1 MTNPLLS
8 ASPLENELPDFANL
22 LDEHYLPGFEN
33 GVAEQNRE
41 IAAILAQPEITFENT
56 VVAMEKSGQLLASML
71 NVFYNKASS
80 DTNDELQALEAE
92 IAPRLA
98 AHLDSIHLNPELFER
113 LTYLEK
119 KIDSLGLDAESKRL
133 LEKYLEDFR
142 FAGAA
147 LSPESRKQVASIN
160 ERLSSLEAE
169 FDKRLLAD
177 SNELALELPDASRLA
192 GLSEEEIQALAQ
204 AAKDRGK
211 SGYVIPLLNYSG
223 HPLLANLEDRALRQ
237 EILERTLSR
246 GSRGNSNDTSELIK
260 EMVELRNQKAQLF
273 GFTTYAEYVLTQQT
287 AKSPKRVHEVLR
299 KIAPLAKKNAEREA
313 AELSELM
320 QKEIGQSDL
329 RAWDWDRYTEQLR
342 TQRYSIDTSVLKPY
356 FELWQVLEKGVFFA
370 ANGLFGL
377 SFKRREDLVAYHPDA
392 RVYQVD
398 YEDGKRCGLYIFD
411 PYARPSKRGGAWMNN
426 LVDQSRL
433 LGKLPIVVNNMNIPK
448 PAEGNP
454 AFMTLDEVKT
464 LFHEFGHTLH
474 GLLSNVHYPRFS
486 GTNVERDFVEFPSQV
501 NEMWMMWP
509 EVLQNYAIH
518 HETKEPLSL
527 DWVDKLQATESFNQG
542 YETTHYLQAAILDLA
557 LHETQELPGNLA
569 AFESQAIEDYGLN
582 FDLVPTRY
590 RTNYFAHIFAGGYSA
605 GYYGYIWSEVLD
617 AESVNWFK
625 ANGGFTR
632 ENGQSFADALLSRG
646 GSKDSMTLVREL
658 LGREPEITPLM
669 KRRGLI

>member
-56 VVAMEKSGQLLASML
+56 VVALEKSGQLLASML
-71 NVFYNKASS
+71 NIFYNEASS
-80 DTNDELQALEAE
+80 DTNDELQALDAE

-119 KIDSLGLDAESKRL
+119 TIDSLGLDAESKWL

-177 SNELALELPDASRLA
+177 SNELALKLPDASRLA
-192 GLSEEEIQALAQ
+192 GLSEDEIQSLAQ
-204 AAKDRGK
+204 AAKDWGK

-223 HPLLANLEDRALRQ
+223 HPLLANLEDRDLRQ

-246 GSRGNSNDTSELIK
+246 GSRGNTNDTSELIK
-260 EMVELRNQKAQLF
+260 EMVELRNQKAELF
-273 GFTTYAEYVLTQQT
+273 GFSTYAEYVLTQQT
-287 AKSPKRVHEVLR
+287 AKSPQRVHEVLR
-299 KIAPLAKKNAEREA
+299 KIAPLARKNAEREA

-377 SFKRREDLVAYHPDA
+377 SFKRRQDLVAYHPDA

-426 LVDQSRL
+426 LVDQSGL

-448 PAEGNP
+448 PSEGNP

-486 GTNVERDFVEFPSQV
+486 GTNVETDFVEFPSQV

-557 LHETQELPGNLA
+557 LHETQELPGDLST
-569 AFESQAIEDYGLN
+569 FESQAIEDYGLN
-582 FDLVPTRY
+582 FDPVPTRY

-632 ENGQSFADALLSRG
+632 ENGRRFADALLSRG

>member
-1 MTNPLLS
+1 MTNPLLA

-71 NVFYNKASS
+71 NIFYNKASS

-113 LTYLEK
+113 ITYLEK
-119 KIDSLGLDAESKRL
+119 TIDSLGLDAESKRL

-192 GLSEEEIQALAQ
+192 GLSEDEIQSLAQ

-260 EMVELRNQKAQLF
+260 EMVELRNQKAELF
-273 GFTTYAEYVLTQQT
+273 GFSTYAEYVLTQQT
-287 AKSPKRVHEVLR
+287 AKSPERVHGVLR
-299 KIAPLAKKNAEREA
+299 KIAPLARKNAEREA

-377 SFKRREDLVAYHPDA
+377 SFKRRQALVAYHPDA

-426 LVDQSRL
+426 LVDQSGL

-509 EVLQNYAIH
+509 EVLQNYAMH

-557 LHETQELPGNLA
+557 LHETQELLGDLA
-569 AFESQAIEDYGLN
+569 VFESQSIADYGLN
-582 FDLVPTRY
+582 FDPVPTRY

-632 ENGQSFADALLSRG
+632 ENGRRFADALLSRG
-646 GSKDSMTLVREL
+646 GSKDSMTLVRKL

>member
-448 PAEGNP
+448 PAEGHP

>member
-33 GVAEQNRE
+33 GAAEQNRE
-41 IAAILAQPEITFENT
+41 IAAILAQTEITFENT
-56 VVAMEKSGQLLASML
+56 VIAMEKSGQLLASML
-71 NVFYNKASS
+71 NIFYNKASS

-113 LTYLEK
+113 LIYLEK
-119 KIDSLGLDAESKRL
+119 AIDSLGLDAESKRL

-177 SNELALELPDASRLA
+177 SNELALELPEASRLA
-192 GLSEEEIQALAQ
+192 GLSEDEIQALAQ

-260 EMVELRNQKAQLF
+260 EMVELRNQKAELF
-273 GFTTYAEYVLTQQT
+273 GFSTYAEYVLTQQT

-299 KIAPLAKKNAEREA
+299 KIAPLARKNAEREA

-426 LVDQSRL
+426 LVDQSGL

-542 YETTHYLQAAILDLA
+542 FETTHYLQAAILDLA
-557 LHETQELPGNLA
+557 LHETQELPGDLA
-569 AFESQAIEDYGLN
+569 VFESKAIEDYGLN
-582 FDLVPTRY
+582 FDPVPTRY

-632 ENGQSFADALLSRG
+632 ENGRRFADALLSRG

>member
-273 GFTTYAEYVLTQQT
+273 GFTTYAEYILTQQT

-582 FDLVPTRY
+582 FDPVPTRY

-617 AESVNWFK
+617 AERVNWFK